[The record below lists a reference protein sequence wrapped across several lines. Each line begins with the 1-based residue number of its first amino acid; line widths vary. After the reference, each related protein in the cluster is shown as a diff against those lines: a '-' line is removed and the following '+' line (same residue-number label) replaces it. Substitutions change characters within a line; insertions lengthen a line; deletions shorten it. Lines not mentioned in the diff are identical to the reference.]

1 MEHAPGSNINK
12 PKTEEDNPRLK
23 GLRSALERGPKY
35 ISNFIYGAKS
45 IPEFH
50 HLIPLATKTSI
61 LHTANELKT
70 AALKIIDSHD
80 SQIYQYGGEVSKNKG
95 RRVLVGENFFEGIV
109 GHNVPYVIDEFED
122 DLPVPLDPKWVSVI
136 ELFKKLRSPE
146 WYGRILSEDE
156 IYKICLE
163 VTNSLTNLEVEGDP
177 EELYYELCDQ
187 IGANKE
193 KNVVDRAYE
202 AIRCSAIYSLN
213 KEGGLSSQIDKC
225 KRDIETGGDL
235 SKYSESIIGSA
246 KGYLELDRVI
256 VARHVHGEQISLPE
270 FIEVVTKIHT
280 YIREEDP
287 DSDGKCLQYE
297 RELQNTIYR
306 PNILDIVK
314 PKE

>member
-12 PKTEEDNPRLK
+12 PKTEEDHPRLK
-23 GLRSALERGPKY
+23 GLRMCLEKGPEQV
-35 ISNFIYGAKS
+35 SDFIFSVKS

-50 HLIPLATKTSI
+50 NLIPLATKISI
-61 LHTANELKT
+61 LHTANELKA

-80 SQIYQYGGEVSKNKG
+80 SQIYQYGGEVSEYKG
-95 RRVLVGENFFEGIV
+95 RRVLVGEDFFEHFV
-109 GHNVPYVIDEFED
+109 GHIVPYTIDAFED
-122 DLPVPLDPKWVSVI
+122 DSPVPPDPKWVPVI
-136 ELFKKLRSPE
+136 ELFKKIRSPE
-146 WYGRILSEDE
+146 WYGRALSEDK
-156 IYKICLE
+156 IYTLCLE
-163 VTNSLTNLEVEGDP
+163 VTNLLTNLEVEGDP

-193 KNVVDRAYE
+193 KNVVGRA
-202 AIRCSAIYSLN
+202 ISAINELARNSSN
-213 KEGGLSSQIDKC
+213 KEGNLLSQIEKC
-225 KRDIETGGDL
+225 EEDIENGGDL

-246 KGYLELDRVI
+246 KEHLELVRIMFADYNE
-256 VARHVHGEQISLPE
+256 EQISLPE

-280 YIREEDP
+280 YIRKEDP

>member
-1 MEHAPGSNINK
+1 MEHAPGLNINK
-12 PKTEEDNPRLK
+12 PKTEEDHPRLK

-35 ISNFIYGAKS
+35 ISNFIYDAKS

-50 HLIPLATKTSI
+50 HLMPLATKVSI
-61 LHTANELKT
+61 LYAAAELKA

-80 SQIYQYGGEVSKNKG
+80 RQIYKYGGEISKYKN
-95 RRVLVGENFFEGIV
+95 RPVFVGEDFFEHIV
-109 GHNVPYVIDEFED
+109 GHNVPYIIDEFEN
-122 DLPVPLDPKWVSVI
+122 DLPVPPDPKWVSVI

-213 KEGGLSSQIDKC
+213 KEGDLSSQIDKC

-270 FIEVVTKIHT
+270 FIDTVKKTHT
-280 YIREEDP
+280 YIRKEDP

-306 PNILDIVK
+306 SNILDIVK